1 MTKISAAGVY
11 DFPIDEY
18 HGDCCIGPSVS
29 GSGLVTL
36 EQLSPAHYW
45 QGSYHNPRREPFD
58 TTALAFGR
66 ACHAWIL
73 GEPEFQKYFVVSPYD
88 KFTTKEARAWRDDQ
102 IRTIVKAEQLDAIRA
117 MGETILKTPLVQ
129 NAFKDGKPEQS
140 LIWQDKETGIW
151 LKTRPDWLPNNIPFV
166 PNYKTARSARPADFA
181 RHAFDLGYHQGAALC
196 LDGLREVL
204 GWANASY
211 YFVAQEKEPPY
222 VASIVVM
229 NEHDIEWGRLL
240 NRKALRTLARCLD
253 KGEWPGYATGAV
265 EIQMP
270 AWAEKQLLDRH
281 EKGEFADPQPESIAA

>member
-1 MTKISAAGVY
+1 MDKISAPGVY

-18 HGDCCIGPSVS
+18 HGDCCVGPSVS

-45 QGSYHNPRREPFD
+45 QGSYHNPDREPFD
-58 TTALAFGR
+58 TAALAFGR

-73 GEPEFQKYFVVSPYD
+73 GEPEFQKYFVVSPFDDYR
-88 KFTTKEARAWRDDQ
+88 TKEARNWRDEQ
-102 IRTIVKAEQLDAIRA
+102 TKTIVKKSQLDAIRA
-117 MGETILKTPLVQ
+117 MGESILKTPLVK

-151 LKTRPDWLPNNIPFV
+151 LKTRPDWLPNSIPFV
-166 PNYKTARSARPADFA
+166 PNYKTTRSARPESFA
-181 RHAFDLGYHQGAALC
+181 RHAFELGYHQGAALC

-204 GWANASY
+204 GWANPSY

-229 NEHDIEWGRLL
+229 TEPDIEWGRLL
-240 NRKALRTLARCLD
+240 NRRALRTLARCLD

-281 EKGEFADPQPESIAA
+281 EKGEFADPQHQGIAA